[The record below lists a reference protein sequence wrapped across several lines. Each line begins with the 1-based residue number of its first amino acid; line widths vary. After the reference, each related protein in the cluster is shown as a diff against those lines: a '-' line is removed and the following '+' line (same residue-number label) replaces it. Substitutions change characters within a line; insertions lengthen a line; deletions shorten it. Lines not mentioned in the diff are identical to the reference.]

1 MTVIATSIF
10 WVILGA
16 ILFKFRFV
24 PSKLPKLIGRSL
36 YWVGLPIQIFALAYK
51 SNFATAIWVPPIT
64 TIQVLLLGLVLASL
78 SLNYL
83 KPLTYDLLKNKLSD
97 QVFPKNRPSQGSF
110 ILASMLGST
119 GYLGM
124 SVVPAFVN
132 RDYVSWIVL
141 YGVTHILLGSYG
153 LGVFLAS
160 YFGRTQQ
167 ENRWCNLLRDLLSV
181 PSLWA
186 FAIGWCSHDVAFP
199 KIIDSGLS
207 TCVLFVIPGAFLLT
221 GMQLIQLQGT
231 KSLQLA
237 LLPATIK
244 MLFLPLL
251 AGLGLTVTGVMG
263 DARLTLVLMSGMPT
277 ANTNLILAEEYN
289 LDRQVAAGSI
299 LLSTLMLPFMI
310 PLWEILF
317 K

>member
-1 MTVIATSIF
+1 MWVIAISIF
-10 WVILGA
+10 WTILGA
-16 ILFKFRFV
+16 ILFRFQFV
-24 PSKLPKLIGRSL
+24 TSKLPKLIGRSL
-36 YWVGLPIQIFALAYK
+36 YWVGLPLQIFALAHK
-51 SNFATAIWVPPIT
+51 SNFAKAIWLPPVT

-83 KPLTYDLLKNKLSD
+83 KPLTHDLLNNKLSD
-97 QVFPKNRPSQGSF
+97 KVFPTNRSSQGSF

-119 GYLGM
+119 GYWGM

-132 RDYVSWIVL
+132 RDYVGWIAL

-160 YFGRTQQ
+160 YFGTQQ
-167 ENRWCNLLRDLLSV
+167 KNRWWIQVRDLLSV

-186 FAIGWCSHDVAFP
+186 FAIGWCSQDIAFP
-199 KIIDSGLS
+199 TIIESGLL
-207 TCVLFVIPGAFLLT
+207 TCVSFVIPGAFLLT
-221 GMQLIQLQGT
+221 GMQLIQLQGA
-231 KSLQLA
+231 KSLQFA
-237 LLPATIK
+237 LLPAILK
-244 MLFLPLL
+244 MLVLPLL
-251 AGLGLTVTGVMG
+251 AGWGLTLTGVTG

-299 LLSTLMLPFMI
+299 LLSTVMLPLMI